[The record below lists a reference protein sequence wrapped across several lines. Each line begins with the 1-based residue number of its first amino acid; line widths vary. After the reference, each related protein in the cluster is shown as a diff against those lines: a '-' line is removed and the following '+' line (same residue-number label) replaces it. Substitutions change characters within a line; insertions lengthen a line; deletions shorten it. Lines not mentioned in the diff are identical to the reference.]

1 MRVLVAYA
9 SKHGGT
15 RGIAARIAETLDGS
29 GLHTQLVDLTVT
41 DTAVDFDAA
50 VVGSAV
56 YVGRWMK
63 QATAFVTRHEALLRE
78 RPLWL
83 FSSGPVGR
91 PADDAK
97 DVAKLRA
104 LLPVR
109 DHRTFDGVID
119 AASLSLPERLVMKA
133 LKVPAGDYRDW
144 DAVDG
149 WAQSIVAALQDAA
162 VAR

>member
-15 RGIAARIAETLDGS
+15 RGIATRIAETLDGA
-29 GLHTQLVDLTVT
+29 GLQTQLVDLTVT

-50 VVGSAV
+50 VIGSAV
-56 YVGRWMK
+56 YIGRWMK
-63 QATAFVTRHEALLRE
+63 EAIEFVMQHDAVLRA

-91 PADDAK
+91 PADDPK
-97 DVAKLRA
+97 DVARLSA
-104 LLPVR
+104 HLPVR
-109 DHRTFDGVID
+109 DHHMFDGIID
-119 AASLSLPERLVMKA
+119 AAALSLPERLVMKA

-144 DAVDG
+144 DAIDG
-149 WAQSIVAALQDAA
+149 WAQSIVAALQDVA